1 MSDSQTVSRLS
12 LHRFNEEVAVAIQPN
27 DGIRLSVE
35 EPWKHLDGMF
45 AAFKVPNHVV
55 ILNDSLPR
63 TTACKFLMREPHDL
77 VDKGNS
83 ETPQKTDLGLD
94 QKGVK

>member
-12 LHRFNEEVAVAIQPN
+12 LHRFNEEAAVAIKPN
-27 DGIRLSVE
+27 DGMTLSVE
-35 EPWKHLDGMF
+35 ELWTHLDGKF
-45 AAFKVPNHVV
+45 AAFKVSNHVV
-55 ILNDSLPR
+55 ILNESLPR
-63 TTACKFLMREPHDL
+63 TAACKFLMREPHDL